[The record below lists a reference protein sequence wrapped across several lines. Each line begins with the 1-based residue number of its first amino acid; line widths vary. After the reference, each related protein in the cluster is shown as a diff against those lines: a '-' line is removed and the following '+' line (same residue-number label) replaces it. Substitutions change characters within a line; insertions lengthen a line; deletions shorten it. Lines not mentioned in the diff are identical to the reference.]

1 MSIRLGANTL
11 LSASLKA
18 LTGNTDPG
26 STQIGVVGQL
36 YINLT
41 TNDTFVCT
49 SAVAPSSY
57 TWVKINGSGGSATNY
72 DDVTITL
79 NSSNEMQTVGQ
90 IDQNS
95 GDATFS
101 WVGTLAEYTA
111 GRQAQ
116 TITDDMLCYIT
127 DDYDTPTEVVSDVLV
142 GGTSVVT
149 DGIASITLPSVP
161 VDDVQINGT
170 SILSS
175 GVANIPVASQDTLGV
190 SKVSPTYGL
199 TVSNGIIVG
208 STKTLSVYSTAENS
222 LAVCKGTLDNI
233 QNDYVRSVQ
242 PAYTAITAST
252 ASTTLA
258 INSTYGQ
265 TPSVPV
271 AYVIPAPTAGV
282 DNWIKMF
289 IDTSNTASISF
300 TTIGGVSISPN
311 QISDIEIGHKYMV
324 VINYDNL
331 HASWALFIKD
341 MGTV

>member
-1 MSIRLGANTL
+1 MSVRIGSSVVSGSVKGIVSSGAPSQQTV
-11 LSASLKA
+11 
-18 LTGNTDPG
+18 G
-26 STQIGVVGQL
+26 IIGQL
-36 YINLT
+36 YF
-41 TNDTFVCT
+41 DTATGYSYIC
-49 SAVAPSSY
+49 SSISGNIY
-57 TWVKINGSGGSATNY
+57 TWSPVSSGGGGSTPY
-72 DDVTITL
+72 DGVTLDL
-79 NSSNEMQTVGQ
+79 NSSDELQVIGQ

-95 GDATFS
+95 GNPTFD
-101 WVGTLAEYTA
+101 WVGTYSEYVS
-111 GRQAQ
+111 GREANPQ

-127 DDYDTPTEVVSDVLV
+127 DDYDTPNGVVSDVLV
-142 GGTSVVT
+142 DGTSVVT
-149 DGIASITLPSVP
+149 DGIAEINVP

-175 GVANIPVASQDTLGV
+175 RVANIPVASTSDFGTIKWGSSKGIKVDTNGVIGLVAPTDGQVTAKANNDLALTLG
-190 SKVSPTYGL
+190 K
-199 TVSNGIIVG
+199 ID
-208 STKTLSVYSTAENS
+208 
-222 LAVCKGTLDNI
+222 LAVRN
-233 QNDYVRSVQ
+233 VQ
-242 PAYTAITAST
+242 PAYTAIEAST
-252 ASTTLA
+252 ASTNLA

-289 IDTSNTASISF
+289 IDTSSVASISF
-300 TTIGGVSISPN
+300 TTTGGVSISPN